1 MSDKMKIINGGV
13 CAVEG
18 VSASGSQKGK
28 YGVGIIFNEKSNAA
42 AVFTSNQVVAAPVIL
57 TKKSIDNGCIS
68 AIVANS
74 GNANCF
80 TGEKGLADAKLMA
93 EMVSEYLKID
103 YDEVAVGST
112 GVIGREMPMEIIT
125 PLIEDT
131 LKSLESS
138 PEGSSKAAEAIMTT
152 DTFSKEFAVETKLK
166 DGNVV
171 KIGGII
177 KGSGMIAPNMGTM
190 LCYITT
196 DVQASPQELQK
207 SLKEAVDQSFNMVVV
222 DGDESTN
229 DMVVIMAN
237 GKSGKID
244 ENFQS
249 ALNFLCQELAKMM
262 AKDGEGATKFM
273 EVEIKNAASLKDAR
287 LAAKSVVK
295 SSLVKTAL
303 YGADPNWGRIV
314 AAVGYSGAK
323 MDENTISVSLKSL
336 KSYSNSQLTVEDS
349 EKSTTPEN
357 MDHNLVKI
365 VDNGLVLAFENTKEL
380 SEAESVMK
388 SKDIRIIVDIG
399 LGDSSATAYGCDL
412 SYDYV
417 KINAE
422 YTT

>member
-1 MSDKMKIINGGV
+1 MSDNMKIISGGV
-13 CAVEG
+13 CAVDG
-18 VSASGSQKGK
+18 VLAYGAQKGK
-28 YGVGIIFNEKSNAA
+28 YGVGIVFNEKSNAA
-42 AVFTSNQVVAAPVIL
+42 AVFTSNKVVAAPVIL

-93 EMVSEYLKID
+93 EMVSKYLKID
-103 YDEVAVGST
+103 YNEVAVGST
-112 GVIGREMPMEIIT
+112 GVIGREMPMEIIK

-138 PEGSSKAAEAIMTT
+138 PEGSSRAAEAIMTT
-152 DTFSKEFAVETKLK
+152 DTFSKEFAVETELK
-166 DGNVV
+166 DGNIV
-171 KIGGII
+171 KIGGIT

-207 SLKEAVDQSFNMVVV
+207 SLKEAVEQSFNMVVV

-237 GKSGKID
+237 GKSGRID

-249 ALNFLCQELAKMM
+249 ALNLLCQELAKMM

-295 SSLVKTAL
+295 SPLVKTAL

-323 MDENTISVSLKSL
+323 MDENIISVSLKSL
-336 KSYSNSQLTVEDS
+336 KSYSNSQLTIGDS
-349 EKSTTPEN
+349 ELFTTQEN
-357 MDHNLVKI
+357 MDQNSVKI
-365 VDNGLVLAFENTKEL
+365 VDNGVVLAFENTKEL